1 MTTKEDILKA
11 MEAEKHKI
19 MSSSVK
25 PQMQPNLTAQ
35 DIVNAHYEAT
45 RPGRGGQKIGAD
57 SKLGAP
63 KPATDITKAPNVDF
77 EIPGIRDMLKKDR
90 R

>member
-1 MTTKEDILKA
+1 MTNKEDILKA

-19 MSSSVK
+19 MASSVK

-35 DIVNAHYEAT
+35 DIVNAHYEAI
-45 RPGRGGQKIGAD
+45 RPGKGGQKIGSD

-63 KPATDITKAPNVDF
+63 KPAADVTKAPNVDF
-77 EIPGIRDMLKKDR
+77 EIPGIREMLKKDR

>member
-45 RPGRGGQKIGAD
+45 RPGKGGQKIGGD

-63 KPATDITKAPNVDF
+63 KPAADITKAPNVDF
-77 EIPGIRDMLKKDR
+77 EIPGIREMLKKDR

>member
-19 MSSSVK
+19 LSSSIK

-35 DIVNAHYEAT
+35 DIVNAHYEAVN
-45 RPGRGGQKIGAD
+45 PGKGGQKIGSD

-77 EIPGIRDMLKKDR
+77 EIPGIREMLKKDR